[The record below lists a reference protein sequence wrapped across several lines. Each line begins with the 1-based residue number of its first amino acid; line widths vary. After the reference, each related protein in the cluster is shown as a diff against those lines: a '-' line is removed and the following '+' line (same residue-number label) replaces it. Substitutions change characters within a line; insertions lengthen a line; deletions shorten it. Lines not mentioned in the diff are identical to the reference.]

1 MKISPLVVGTAF
13 LGSVSA
19 GPPELPLDG
28 STKSGTLS
36 QNQYDY
42 YTISSEDSG
51 DVTITTTVTANP
63 IGVWTWIGR
72 DYQPV
77 DGNSDWNQGAIIN
90 YPAKQTVE
98 NLEPNETYYVGVQG
112 IGSPT
117 ASYTISATIDNK
129 PYTPPTSIKVD
140 DDLPI
145 TGQIS
150 DQFQYLFFIADIPE
164 DGNYTISVNPSS
176 NSFSTSEKRPANEK
190 HGTVVKTSHGPT
202 RPLTEDVYLLGSNL
216 DLPTLGHRQ
225 WENSTS
231 RYNTWTT
238 LECPFLRKDS
248 KLGISV
254 KTRVS
259 QLTFYL
265 KVDSQ
270 KE

>member
-145 TGQIS
+145 TGQASPMLLYCCIHDVVVFKITDTSKCVRWCCGRFRIS
-150 DQFQYLFFIADIPE
+150 SSTYSSLRTFPKTVIIP
-164 DGNYTISVNPSS
+164 S
-176 NSFSTSEKRPANEK
+176 A
-190 HGTVVKTSHGPT
+190 
-202 RPLTEDVYLLGSNL
+202 
-216 DLPTLGHRQ
+216 
-225 WENSTS
+225 
-231 RYNTWTT
+231 
-238 LECPFLRKDS
+238 
-248 KLGISV
+248 
-254 KTRVS
+254 
-259 QLTFYL
+259 
-265 KVDSQ
+265 
-270 KE
+270 